1 MGGGGYMKRERHLV
15 QPVSAATANDAMTF
29 PRAGAQLVATVV
41 LSLAVS
47 FLFFA
52 TTSHGIG
59 ILPDSVAYMRIGTA
73 RHFAPLYTWLLQTAA
88 LTQIDLVA
96 AAWWLNW
103 FLYVV
108 NTVLILRLLFLAQ
121 LGPTWAA
128 LGTALIVG
136 HPVFVEFH
144 SVAMTEPLFIA
155 LTLASVLVFLRAMQD
170 NRVASAALVGAI
182 VGLGMLTRFAAAPL
196 LPVFAL
202 LRLLAGGGGFARRLV
217 DCAVMTAACGAVFGS
232 WLVASELT
240 SGDSTGRSL
249 ELLGNTDLAYWIR
262 TVGSA
267 SAMLLPSAAGSA
279 ARFLFLALTSVA
291 VVFVAVNYAL
301 AWLRLPP
308 DQRAGPQALV
318 PVVFSL
324 LSILYLLFLIVSVMI
339 QYRLNLTGRF
349 LLPLYVFLAL
359 AAMTPFG
366 AGRLSFSRRR
376 ELGIV
381 LAGLATVIGASNL
394 ARTTVFTMSTYEAGQ
409 GYAHKIWSTSP
420 VLASAAKLPANAAI
434 YSNAPD
440 LIEFRLRRSAA
451 YIPRRFSHL
460 SGRDEASMPF
470 AQQMDAM
477 RRRLTEGNAYVV
489 FVYGVDWRDYLISEN
504 DLLNSVSLVE
514 EETLADGRIYR
525 SVRRATEMQLL
536 P

>member
-1 MGGGGYMKRERHLV
+1 MGSGGYMKRERHLV
-15 QPVSAATANDAMTF
+15 QSGSAATADAVPPF
-29 PRAGAQLVATVV
+29 HARAQLVTTIV

-47 FLFFA
+47 LLFFA

-73 RHFAPLYTWLLQTAA
+73 RHFAPLYTWLLQATALA
-88 LTQIDLVA
+88 QIDLVA

-103 FLYVV
+103 LLYVV

-121 LGPTWAA
+121 LSPTWAA

-155 LTLASVLVFLRAMQD
+155 LTLASVLVFLRGMQD
-170 NRVASAALVGAI
+170 KRAASAALVGAI
-182 VGLGMLTRFAAAPL
+182 VGLAMLTRFAAAPL

-202 LRLLAGGGGFARRLV
+202 LRLLAGGGGFGRRLV
-217 DCAVMTAACGAVFGS
+217 DCAVMTGACGAVFGS
-232 WLVASELT
+232 WLVVSELT
-240 SGDSTGRSL
+240 AGDSTGRSL

-262 TVGSA
+262 TIGSA
-267 SAMLLPSAAGSA
+267 STMLLPSAAGSDV
-279 ARFLFLALTSVA
+279 RILFLALTSVV

-301 AWLRLPP
+301 AWLRLPSE
-308 DQRAGPQALV
+308 QRARPQALV

-349 LLPLYVFLAL
+349 LLPLYVFLAF

-366 AGRLSFSRRR
+366 ASRSSFARHR

-381 LAGLATVIGASNL
+381 LAGLAAVIGASNL
-394 ARTTVFTMSTYEAGQ
+394 VRTTVFTMSTYEAGQ

-420 VLASAAKLPANAAI
+420 VLASATKLPATAAI

-451 YIPRRFSHL
+451 YIPRRFNHL

-470 AQQMDAM
+470 SQQMDAM
-477 RRRLTEGNAYVV
+477 RRRLAEGNAYVV
-489 FVYGVDWRDYLISEN
+489 LVYGVDWRDYLISEN
-504 DLLNSVSLVE
+504 DLLNSIPLVE

-525 SVRRATEMQLL
+525 SVSRATEVQPL

>member
-1 MGGGGYMKRERHLV
+1 MKREQQLRV
-15 QPVSAATANDAMTF
+15 QSGSAATANDALA
-29 PRAGAQLVATVV
+29 PVHARAQLVAAIV

-47 FLFFA
+47 VLFLA
-52 TTSHGIG
+52 TTSRGIG
-59 ILPDSVAYMRIGTA
+59 ILPDSVAYMRIGSA
-73 RHFAPLYTWLLQTAA
+73 RHFAPLYTWILQFMSLAHVD
-88 LTQIDLVA
+88 IVA

-108 NTVLILRLLFLAQ
+108 NTVLVLRLLLLAQ
-121 LGPTWAA
+121 LTPIWAA

-155 LTLASVLVFLRAMQD
+155 LTLASALVFFRAMQD
-170 NRVASAALVGAI
+170 NRVATAALVGAI
-182 VGLGMLTRFAAAPL
+182 VGLAMLTRFAAAPL
-196 LPVFAL
+196 LLTFAI
-202 LRLLAGGGGFARRLV
+202 LRLCAGGGSLAKRLV
-217 DCAVMTAACGAVFGS
+217 DCAVMAGACGAVFGS

-262 TVGSA
+262 TVGA
-267 SAMLLPSAAGSA
+267 LATMLLPSAAGPVI
-279 ARFLFLALTSVA
+279 RLLFLVFASVV
-291 VVFVAVNYAL
+291 VVFVAVTYAL
-301 AWLRLPP
+301 AWLRLSYG
-308 DQRAGPQALV
+308 QRARPHALV

-324 LSILYLLFLIVSVMI
+324 LSILYLLFLIQSVMI
-339 QYRLNLTGRF
+339 QYRLSLTGRF

-359 AAMTPFG
+359 AAMTSFG
-366 AGRLSFSRRR
+366 ASRSGVVRHR
-376 ELGIV
+376 KLGIV
-381 LAGLATVIGASNL
+381 LAGLAAVIGASNL
-394 ARTTVFTMSTYEAGQ
+394 VRTTVFTAATYESGQ
-409 GYAHKIWSTSP
+409 GYAHKMWSTSP
-420 VLASAAKLPANAAI
+420 VLTSVAKLPATAAI

-440 LIEFRLRRSAA
+440 LIEFRLRHSAA
-451 YIPRRFSHL
+451 YLPRRFNHL

-477 RRRLTEGNAYVV
+477 RRRLAEGNAYVV
-489 FVYGVDWRDYLISEN
+489 FIYGVDWRDYLISEN
-504 DLLNSVSLVE
+504 DLLKSVPLIE

-525 SVRRATEMQLL
+525 SAGRATELQVS